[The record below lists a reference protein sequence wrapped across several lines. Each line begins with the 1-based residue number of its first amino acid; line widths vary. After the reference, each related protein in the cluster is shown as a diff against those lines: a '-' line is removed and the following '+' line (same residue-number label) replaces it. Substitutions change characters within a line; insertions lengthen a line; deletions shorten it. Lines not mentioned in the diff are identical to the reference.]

1 MTAIEAGEGLNSAWR
16 YTPRAGFHDEM
27 FAEPGKTRAHW
38 RALAAVMNGLG
49 PAGLDERWTEG
60 RRLLHDHGVT
70 YNVYGE
76 QADGERAG
84 EGGAGGASRP
94 WPLDPLPFLIEPA
107 EWAGIEAAIVQRAT
121 LLDRVLADI
130 YGPQT
135 LLRSGKLPPE
145 LVLEHPGFL
154 RPLWGAQPP
163 GGRWLHSYSVDIARA
178 PGGKWWVLSDRTQA
192 PSGAGY
198 ALENRLVSL
207 RVLPDVFRGCNVWR
221 LAGYFHGWR
230 DALRRLAPK
239 AENPRIVLLTPGP
252 LNETWFEHAFLARY
266 LGFTL
271 VEGGDLTVRNNRV
284 FLKTLGGLL
293 PVDVIVRRQ
302 DDTFCDPLELR
313 PDSML
318 GVAGLVEAV
327 RAGNVAVANALGSG
341 VVESSAYSAFLPV
354 LSRHILG
361 EELKMPNIATWWCGH
376 TAAREW
382 VLANLKNLVIK
393 PASPAVMFEPVFG
406 AKLTASGRAELV
418 GKVRANPGAYVA
430 QEQVAL
436 STIPVVGK
444 AGSGGKLEPRHLVL
458 RVFAAA
464 TGEGWAVMPGGLTR
478 FTSGADSLVVSMQ
491 RGGGSKDTWVLA
503 DKPEPAF
510 SLLRPA
516 GAGLEVNRATFD
528 LPSRVAD
535 NLYWLG
541 RYVERFEMQVRALRA
556 APPRLYQ
563 DADPASRAALNVCQ
577 RVLSKA
583 VHLENETQPSMLTE
597 KDVVE
602 LVAGEDD
609 AAKQR
614 IGLRGSVREIHRIAW
629 LLRDVIST
637 DSWRV
642 LKQLEQQFSATPA
655 PDALLMNW
663 TQDLLDRSVLS
674 LAAFSGLATENMT
687 RGHGWRFLDMG
698 RRIERAVQT
707 IQLIR
712 RGLGFDARE
721 AELGLP
727 TALEIADCSL
737 TYRARYRNTMQADL
751 AFDLL
756 LLDEGNPRSAAWQ
769 FAKLFEHVE
778 QLPESHPPAG
788 HSREAKVALR
798 MLTATQ
804 LVEAGELA
812 RADENKRLARLD
824 EFTFQLLM
832 DVTTLSDTLTR
843 VYFTHATQSRQI
855 SSR

>member
-1 MTAIEAGEGLNSAWR
+1 MAICQTNNMTAIESGERLNSAWR
-16 YTPRAGFHDEM
+16 YAPTPGFHDEM
-27 FAEPGKTRAHW
+27 LVGPGAPRTHW
-38 RALAAVMNGLG
+38 RSLAGALNSLG
-49 PAGLDERWTEG
+49 PEGLEKRWTEG

-76 QADGERAG
+76 EATAG
-84 EGGAGGASRP
+84 QAGGASRP
-94 WPLDPLPFLIEPA
+94 WPLDPLPFLLDPA
-107 EWAGIEAAIVQRAT
+107 EWAKIEAAIVQRAT

-135 LLRSGKLPPE
+135 LLRSRKLPPE

-163 GGRWLHSYSVDIARA
+163 GGRWLHSYAVDIARA
-178 PGGKWWVLSDRTQA
+178 PDGRWWVLSDRTQA

-207 RVLPDVFRGCNVWR
+207 RVLPDVFRGGNVRR

-302 DDTFCDPLELR
+302 DDTYCDPLELR

-354 LSRHILG
+354 LSQHILG
-361 EELKMPNIATWWCGH
+361 EELKMPNIATWWCGDKVP
-376 TAAREW
+376 REW
-382 VLANLKNLVIK
+382 VAEHLKTLVIK
-393 PASPAVMFEPVFG
+393 PASPAVTFEPVFG
-406 AKLTASGRAELV
+406 AKLTAAGRLELLE
-418 GKVRANPGAYVA
+418 KIRANPGAYVA

-436 STIPVVGK
+436 STIPV
-444 AGSGGKLEPRHLVL
+444 AHEGKLEPRHLVL

-464 TGEGWAVMPGGLTR
+464 TSEGWAVMPGGLTR
-478 FTSGADSLVVSMQ
+478 FTAGPDSLVVSVQ
-491 RGGGSKDTWVLA
+491 RGGGSKDTWVLSNE
-503 DKPEPAF
+503 PEPAF
-510 SLLRPA
+510 SLLRPVET
-516 GAGLEVNRATFD
+516 GLEVNGATFD
-528 LPSRVAD
+528 LPSRAAD
-535 NLYWLG
+535 NLFWLG
-541 RYVERFEMQVRALRA
+541 RYVERFEMSVRALRA
-556 APPRLYQ
+556 APPRLCQ
-563 DADPASRAALNVCQ
+563 DADPASRAVLNVCQ
-577 RVLSKA
+577 RVLSRA
-583 VHLENETQPSMLTE
+583 VHLDNQALPFALTE
-597 KDVVE
+597 RDVVE

-609 AAKQR
+609 LAKQR
-614 IGLRGSVREIHRIAW
+614 FGLRSGVREIHRIAW

-637 DSWRV
+637 DAWRV
-642 LKQLEQQFSATPA
+642 LQQMEQQFSTAPATEP
-655 PDALLMNW
+655 LMMNW
-663 TQDLLDRSVLS
+663 AQDLLDRSVLS

-698 RRIERAVQT
+698 RRLERAVQI

-712 RGLGFDARE
+712 RGLGFDVRE
-721 AELGLP
+721 VEAGLA

-737 TYRARYRNTMQADL
+737 TYRSRYRNTMQADL
-751 AFDLL
+751 VFDLL

-788 HSREAKVALR
+788 HSREAKTALR
-798 MLTATQ
+798 MLTDTQ

-812 RADENKRLARLD
+812 MADQDNRLARLD
-824 EFTFQLLM
+824 EFTFRLIS
-832 DVTTLSDTLTR
+832 DVTSLSDTLTR
-843 VYFTHATQSRQI
+843 VYFTHAPQSRQI
-855 SSR
+855 SPR

>member
-1 MTAIEAGEGLNSAWR
+1 MTATESGERLNSEWR
-16 YTPRAGFHDEM
+16 YAPTPGFHDEM
-27 FAEPGKTRAHW
+27 LVEPGVPRAHW
-38 RALAAVMNGLG
+38 RSLAGQLNSLG

-60 RRLLHDHGVT
+60 KRLLHDHGVT

-76 QADGERAG
+76 QS
-84 EGGAGGASRP
+84 GGNDSGATRP
-94 WPLDPLPFLIEPA
+94 WPLDPLPFLIDPS
-107 EWAGIEAAIVQRAT
+107 EWTAIEAAIVQRAT

-135 LLRSGKLPPE
+135 LLRSRKLPPE

-163 GGRWLHSYSVDIARA
+163 EGRWLHSYSADIARA
-178 PGGKWWVLSDRTQA
+178 PDGKWWVLSDRTQA

-207 RVLPDVFRGCNVWR
+207 RVLPDVFRSGNVRR
-221 LAGYFHGWR
+221 LAGFFHGWR
-230 DALRRLAPK
+230 DALRRLAPR

-302 DDTFCDPLELR
+302 DDTYCDPLELR

-354 LSRHILG
+354 LSRQLLG
-361 EELKMPNIATWWCGH
+361 EELKMPNIATWWCGDE
-376 TAAREW
+376 AAREW
-382 VLANLKNLVIK
+382 VLENLKNLVIK
-393 PASPAVMFEPVFG
+393 PASPAVAFEPVFG
-406 AKLTASGRAELV
+406 AKLTASGRAELL
-418 GKVRANPGAYVA
+418 GKMRLNPGAYVA

-436 STIPVVGK
+436 STIPV
-444 AGSGGKLEPRHLVL
+444 AHDGKLEPRHLVL

-464 TGEGWAVMPGGLTR
+464 SATGWAVMPGGLTR
-478 FTSGADSLVVSMQ
+478 FTSGPDSLVVSMQ
-491 RGGGSKDTWVLA
+491 RGGGSKDTWVLSHE
-503 DKPEPAF
+503 PEPSF

-516 GAGLEVNRATFD
+516 GSGLEVNRATFD

-535 NLYWLG
+535 NLFWLG
-541 RYVERFEMQVRALRA
+541 RYVERFEMSVRALRA

-563 DADPASRAALNVCQ
+563 DADPASRAALNVCGK
-577 RVLSKA
+577 VLSRA
-583 VHLENETQPSMLTE
+583 VHLENDALPTMLTE
-597 KDVVE
+597 KDVVQF
-602 LVAGEDD
+602 VVGEDD
-609 AAKQR
+609 PTSQSN
-614 IGLRGSVREIHRIAW
+614 GLRASVREIHRIAW

-642 LKQLEQQFSATPA
+642 LQQMDQQFSQPPA
-655 PDALLMNW
+655 SEALLMNW
-663 TQDLLDRSVLS
+663 AQDLLDRSVLS

-707 IQLIR
+707 VQLIR

-721 AELGLP
+721 AELGLA

-737 TYRARYRNTMQADL
+737 TYRSRYRNTMQADL
-751 AFDLL
+751 VFDLL

-788 HSREAKVALR
+788 HSREAKIALQ

-804 LVEAGELA
+804 LVEAGTLA
-812 RADENKRLARLD
+812 MADADHRLAKLD
-824 EFTFQLLM
+824 EFTFQLLSN
-832 DVTTLSDTLTR
+832 VTNLSDTLTR
-843 VYFTHATQSRQI
+843 VYFTHAPQSRQI
-855 SSR
+855 SPR